1 MEAGVEHAR
10 ENVDKRDIVALA
22 RGMLVPVFF
31 LGIQSQMIFLY
42 YRIVFYVKAE
52 MGSIGYN
59 SISSER

>member
-1 MEAGVEHAR
+1 MEAGLEHVR

-22 RGMLVPVFF
+22 RGMLVPIYFI
-31 LGIQSQMIFLY
+31 GIQSQMIFLY
-42 YRIVFYVKAE
+42 NLIIFYVKAE